1 MGDATDGARPQ
12 PAYGP
17 LMPDLTHPPLRVLVA
32 GGGVAAIETVLAL
45 HALAGARVA
54 IELLAPAGEYVER
67 PSSVLSPFGS
77 APAPRIPLDRLPT
90 LGVVRHRG
98 ALAAVDAERREVR
111 TTDGG
116 RLGYDRLVVAP
127 GAHAIDGVPG
137 AVTFRGPISAGA
149 VEAAI
154 RDATS
159 RVVFVA
165 PEGSGWL
172 LPLYE
177 LALMTAHRYPD
188 GPDVVVVTHEPR
200 PLDVFGPIASD
211 ALARL
216 LERAGIEFVGRIRAV
231 ERVADALVGAG
242 GELISADAVISLPRI
257 RGPFIEGLP
266 ADTDGFIEITANAR
280 VVGVPHVFAAGDVTT
295 EPIKQGGLAAQQAD
309 AAAEAIAAEAGAVLI
324 PRPYRR
330 ILRGVVLT
338 GERPLYLRRDL
349 DEAREVIRPLRGTP
363 PGVSRTQLWWPEGKV
378 AGRYLTGFVAA
389 GGHPGAALADRPP
402 AGR

>member
-1 MGDATDGARPQ
+1 MSAPV
-12 PAYGP
+12 
-17 LMPDLTHPPLRVLVA
+17 PPLRVLVA

-45 HALAGARVA
+45 RALAGERVA
-54 IELLAPAGEYVER
+54 IELLAPSDEYVQR
-67 PSSVLSPFGS
+67 QFAVRSPFDG
-77 APAPRIPLDRLPT
+77 APEPRVALGGLPA
-90 LGVVRHRG
+90 LGVVHHHG

-111 TTDGG
+111 TTGG
-116 RLGYDRLVVAP
+116 VRLGYDRLVVAP

-137 AVTFRGPISAGA
+137 AVTFRGPISSGQ

-154 RDATS
+154 RRAEDS
-159 RVVFVA
+159 LVFVA
-165 PEGSGWL
+165 PAESGWI

-177 LALMTAHRYPD
+177 LALMTAHEFPD
-188 GPDVVVVTHEPR
+188 GPDVRVVTHEPR

-216 LERAGIEFVGRIRAV
+216 LDRAGIEFIGRTRAI
-231 ERVADALVGAG
+231 ECIGNALLTGE
-242 GELISADAVISLPRI
+242 GELIAADEVVSLPKL

-266 ADTDGFIEITANAR
+266 SDFDGFIPINANAR
-280 VVGVPHVFAAGDVTT
+280 VVGVPHVFAAGDATN
-295 EPIKQGGLAAQQAD
+295 EPIKQGGLATQQAD
-309 AAAEAIAAEAGAVLI
+309 AAAETIASEAGAVLI

-349 DEAREVIRPLRGTP
+349 DEALEIIRPLRGMP
-363 PGVSRTQLWWPEGKV
+363 PGVSRDQLWWPQGKV

-389 GGHPGAALADRPP
+389 GGQPGERLADRPP
-402 AGR
+402 AGGAGR